1 MAIPCGI
8 ATSGLWKPSDLTAD
22 KFTAIDYDAGMAIR
36 VEFYGIAR
44 QRAGISEL
52 SLAMPAEQVPLSELL
67 QQIAAAAPDLG
78 SELLA
83 GGKLHKSITANLD
96 GTRFIS
102 DPATAI
108 CDGQSLLILSAD
120 AGG

>member
-1 MAIPCGI
+1 
-8 ATSGLWKPSDLTAD
+8 
-22 KFTAIDYDAGMAIR
+22 MAIR

-44 QRAGISEL
+44 QRAGVSEL
-52 SLAMPAEQVPLSELL
+52 LFAMPADRVPLSELL
-67 QQIAAAAPDLG
+67 KQIAAAAPDLG

-83 GGKLHKSITANLD
+83 GGRLHKSLTANLD
-96 GTRFIS
+96 GMQFIS